1 MQSIA
6 DHDLGTPRRRSAAQ
20 VTLTIDGREVTVAAG
35 TSVLRAAAEAGL
47 SIPKL
52 CATDQLEAFGSCRMC
67 LVQVEGMKG
76 FPASCTTPV
85 AQGMKVATQTE
96 KIASIRRGVMEL
108 YISDHPLDCLT
119 CPANGHCELQDMAG
133 VVGLRE
139 VRYGYSGANHL
150 DAPKDESNP
159 YFTFDASKCIVCSRC
174 VRACDEQQGTLALII
189 QGRGFDSTVSAS
201 QAESFLDS
209 ECVSCG
215 ACIAACPTATLS
227 EKSLIKAGQAEHSVI
242 TTCAYC
248 GVGCSFRAEMQG
260 EQVVRMVPN
269 KDGHANHGH
278 SCVKGRFAIGY
289 ATHPDRI
296 TKPMIRASISDPW
309 REVSWEQAIAHAA
322 SELRRIQKTYGGD
335 SIGGITSSRCTN
347 EETYLVQKLVRA
359 GFGNNN
365 VDTCAR
371 VCHSPTGYGLK
382 QTMGESAGTQDFD
395 SVMDSDVIMVIGANP
410 TDGHPVFASQMKRRL
425 RQGAQLI
432 VADPRRIDLVR
443 TPHIQAAW
451 HLQLK
456 PGTNVALINALAHV
470 VVTEGLVKEDFV
482 RERCEIDSFDR
493 WREFVAEQRNS
504 PEATEAITGVP
515 AASVRAAAR
524 LFATAGNGAIYYGL
538 GVTEHS
544 QGSTMVMGIAN
555 LAMATGNIG
564 RRGVGVNPLRGQ
576 NNVQGSC
583 DMGSFPHEYPGY
595 RHVSDDAVRAQFE
608 QAWQVKLKSE
618 PGLRIPNMFEAAL
631 DGEFKAL
638 YIQGE
643 DIAQS
648 DPNTQHVTAALSAME
663 CIIVQDLF
671 LNESAKFAHV
681 FLPGSSFLEKDGTFT
696 NAERRISPVR
706 QVMRPKSGY
715 ADWQITQ
722 LLANAMGLPMN
733 YQHASEIMDEIARL
747 TPTFTGVSFEK
758 LAQLGSIQ
766 WPCNAEHPQGT
777 PTMHVDSFVRGKGKF
792 LVTEYVPTREK
803 VNARYPLILT
813 TGRILSQYNV
823 GAQTR
828 RTENSTWHDED
839 RIEIHPHD
847 AEERGIS
854 ADDWVGIQSRAGE
867 TVLRARIT
875 PRVQPGVV
883 YTTFH
888 FPESGANVITT
899 DNSDWAT
906 NCPEYKVTA
915 VQVVRVSQPSA
926 WQRRYQEFDRQ
937 QQSLLEAAVHPHQ
950 PVTADSAAKAD
961 SSAG

>member
-1 MQSIA
+1 MLSIVEK
-6 DHDLGTPRRRSAAQ
+6 DLGTPKRESVEL
-20 VTLTIDGREVTVAAG
+20 VTLTIDGQEVTVPAG
-35 TSVLRAAAEAGL
+35 TSVMRAAAL
-47 SIPKL
+47 SDVKIPKL
-52 CATDQLEAFGSCRMC
+52 CATEQLEAFGSCRLC
-67 LVQVEGMKG
+67 LVQIEGMKG
-76 FPASCTTPV
+76 LPASCTTPV
-85 AQGMKVATQTE
+85 AAGMKVTTQN
-96 KIASIRRGVMEL
+96 KQLADIRRGVLEL

-139 VRYGYSGANHL
+139 VRYGYERANHL
-150 DAPKDESNP
+150 KAEKDTSNP

-174 VRACDEQQGTLALII
+174 VRACDEQQGTFALTI
-189 QGRGFDSTVSAS
+189 QNRGFESTVSAS
-201 QAESFLDS
+201 QNVSFMDS

-215 ACIAACPTATLS
+215 ACVQACPTATLS
-227 EKSLIKAGQAEHSVI
+227 EKTLIEKGQAEHSI
-242 TTCAYC
+242 TTTCAYC
-248 GVGCSFRAEMQG
+248 GVGCSFRAEMHS
-260 EQVVRMVPN
+260 EEVVRMVPN
-269 KDGHANHGH
+269 MDGHANHGH

-289 ATHPDRI
+289 ATYSDRLLN
-296 TKPMIRASISDPW
+296 PMIRSKISDPW
-309 REVSWEQAIAHAA
+309 REVSWEEAIGYAA
-322 SELRRIQKTYGGD
+322 SEMKRIQAKYGRD

-382 QTMGESAGTQDFD
+382 NTLGESAGTQNFD
-395 SVMDSDVIMVIGANP
+395 SVMKADVIFVIGANP

-425 RQGAQLI
+425 RQGAKLI
-432 VADPRRIDLVR
+432 IADPRRIDLVR
-443 TPHIQAAW
+443 TPHIEAAY
-451 HLQLK
+451 HLQLR
-456 PGTNVALINALAHV
+456 PGTNVALINSLAHV

-482 RERCEIDSFDR
+482 RERCEIESFEQ
-493 WREFVAEQRNS
+493 WRHFVAEQRNS
-504 PEATEAITGVP
+504 PEAMEPITGVP
-515 AASVRAAAR
+515 AASVREAAR
-524 LFATAGNGAIYYGL
+524 LYATAGNGAIYYGL

-583 DMGSFPHEYPGY
+583 DMGSFPHEFPGY
-595 RHVSDDAVRAQFE
+595 RHVSDNSVRALFE
-608 QAWQVKLKSE
+608 DAWGTKLQGD

-631 DGEFKAL
+631 DGEFKGL
-638 YIQGE
+638 YIEGE

-648 DPNTQHVTAALSAME
+648 DPNTQHVTAALTSME

-706 QVMRPKSGY
+706 KVMRSKSGY
-715 ADWQITQ
+715 ADWEITQ
-722 LLANAMGLPMN
+722 LLSNAIGLAMN
-733 YQHASEIMDEIARL
+733 YRHASEIMDEIARL

-758 LAQLGSIQ
+758 LERLGSIQ
-766 WPCNAEHPQGT
+766 WPCNEQHPEGT
-777 PTMHVDSFVRGKGKF
+777 PTMHVDTFVRGKGRF

-803 VNARYPLILT
+803 VNAKYPLILT

-839 RIEIHPHD
+839 RVEIHPHD
-847 AEERGIS
+847 AEERGIK
-854 ADDWVGIQSRAGE
+854 ADDWVGIKSRAGE

-937 QQSLLEAAVHPHQ
+937 QQTLLDAAVQPKQ
-950 PVTADSAAKAD
+950 PVKAD
-961 SSAG
+961 SPTG